1 MRMTP
6 LEIHTHRFGRRFQ
19 GLDAE
24 EVEAFLRMV
33 AEDYESVLQEN
44 ESLRNRN
51 HRLDEEIKRLGAQE
65 QLLKETL
72 LAAQC
77 MSEEMRQTACKES
90 EVLIGEAEIRAE
102 KIIDA
107 AHRRAHQIAESIRE
121 LKGLRGG
128 IAEGLRSAIQTHLQL
143 IERLEAET
151 GDEGEGL
158 VDGLVQGN
166 VAVLK
171 PGQAGREATAANAP
185 GPLTSARQK
194 S

>member
-6 LEIHTHRFGRRFQ
+6 LEIHTHRFGRRLS

-33 AEDYESVLQEN
+33 AEDYESVLLEN
-44 ESLRNRN
+44 ESFRDRI
-51 HRLDEEIKRLGAQE
+51 HRLEEEVGRLSDQE

-72 LAAQC
+72 LSAQC
-77 MSEEMRQTACKES
+77 LTEEMRQTAVRES
-90 EVLIGEAEIRAE
+90 EVLLGEAEVRAE

-128 IAEGLRSAIQTHLQL
+128 IAEGLRAAIQTHLQL
-143 IERLEAET
+143 IERLETES
-151 GDEGEGL
+151 GSEGEAL
-158 VDGLVQGN
+158 VDGMVEGK

-171 PGQAGREATAANAP
+171 SGQGVVREAVAGSRKP
-185 GPLTSARQK
+185 GSD
-194 S
+194 

>member
-6 LEIHTHRFGRRFQ
+6 LEIHTHRFGRRLS

-33 AEDYESVLQEN
+33 AEDYESVLLEN
-44 ESLRNRN
+44 ESYKDRI
-51 HRLDEEIKRLGAQE
+51 HRLEEEITRLADQE

-72 LAAQC
+72 LSAQC
-77 MSEEMRQTACKES
+77 LTEEMRQTAVRES
-90 EVLIGEAEIRAE
+90 EVLIGEAEVRAE

-128 IAEGLRSAIQTHLQL
+128 IAQGLRTAIQTHLEL
-143 IERLEAET
+143 IERLESS
-151 GDEGEGL
+151 GEADGESL
-158 VDGLVQGN
+158 VDGMVEGK
-166 VAVLK
+166 VAVLTA
-171 PGQAGREATAANAP
+171 GQTP
-185 GPLTSARQK
+185 QK
-194 S
+194 AVGGGSGSD